1 MTLSPDYVLTHS
13 GENWCWSLFRLNG
26 VEILGGK
33 VMPSLSRCQSADNL
47 WVKTNRI
54 TYLVETTE
62 PLFSFSYVFLLIICI
77 FSILESVWKNLP
89 CRQYYAAAKHLF
101 LLELFISLSLFL
113 FCSIRSAPCDC
124 LCWPFFFN
132 SSVRFVSGSSLCFD
146 SFSKQDKLIT
156 QGVLSKQRL
165 DWLHNAFVMV
175 TDS

>member
-1 MTLSPDYVLTHS
+1 MTLSLDYVLTHW

-26 VEILGGK
+26 LEILGGN
-33 VMPSLSRCQSADNL
+33 VMPSLSWCQSADHL

-62 PLFSFSYVFLLIICI
+62 PLFSFSHVFLLIICI
-77 FSILESVWKNLP
+77 FPILESVWKNLP

-124 LCWPFFFN
+124 LCWPFFLN
-132 SSVRFVSGSSLCFD
+132 SSVRFVSGSSLCLIPSPNKTSLSHKVYFQ
-146 SFSKQDKLIT
+146 SKGWIGCTMPL
-156 QGVLSKQRL
+156 L
-165 DWLHNAFVMV
+165 W
-175 TDS
+175 